1 MAFTVG
7 AFDEDRASAVTTL
20 ATLDYVDDDHIHGV
34 SDDLFVPELN
44 QLIGVYVF
52 HGYQTEGNPTG
63 CRIVSPNL
71 RANWPLDIPKMH
83 RPSENPSDFHV
94 EMFPQDPLPLV
105 AGESLNALM
114 TNGAVINARG
124 IVGVFFAGAA
134 IAPIHGLIRPILFTS
149 VLTGV
154 ANAWTSGPLTPA
166 QDLPV
171 GRYQIVGA
179 RVVDAGVF
187 GLFRF
192 ILTGFTWRPGGV
204 ITQYVRYQE
213 VEWFRRGKLGVWGE
227 FRQDSPPRLE
237 VLAAYAASNPDVYLD
252 LIKVA

>member
-1 MAFTVG
+1 MFTVG
-7 AFDEDRASAVTTL
+7 AFDEARADEVTTL

-34 SDDLFVPELN
+34 SDDMFVPELN
-44 QLIGVYVF
+44 QLIGVYAF
-52 HGYQTEGNPTG
+52 HGYQAGGRPND
-63 CRIVSPNL
+63 CRIVSPQL
-71 RANWPLDIPKMH
+71 RRDWPLDIPQVNNSDDE
-83 RPSENPSDFHV
+83 PTDFHV

-105 AGESLNALM
+105 TGEALNALM
-114 TNGAVINARG
+114 TNIALENGRG
-124 IVGVFFAGAA
+124 IVGVFLADGAL
-134 IAPIHGLIRPILFTS
+134 APIHGLIRPIKFTS
-149 VLTGV
+149 SLTGT
-154 ANAWTSGPLTPA
+154 ADEWTSGPLTPA

-179 RVVDAGVF
+179 RVVDPGVW

-192 ILTGFTWRPGGV
+192 ILTGYNWRPGGV
-204 ITQYVRYQE
+204 ISHYIRNPA

-252 LIKVA
+252 LIRIA